1 MKGVPQKPDPRRAG
15 IRVPIRVTLGEEKAE
30 VEPRE
35 VQQEAEPL
43 PRRMGITMAELE
55 NMGTQQTAQDVQ
67 LNDEVQ
73 WPKRVIPKPAEAG
86 LKSS

>member
-15 IRVPIRVTLGEEKAE
+15 IRVPIRVTLGVETAE

-43 PRRMGITMAELE
+43 PRRMGITMTDLE
-55 NMGTQQTAQDVQ
+55 NMDTQQTVQDAQPG
-67 LNDEVQ
+67 EAVQ
-73 WPKRVIPKPAEAG
+73 WQRKGTRQPAG
-86 LKSS
+86 IK